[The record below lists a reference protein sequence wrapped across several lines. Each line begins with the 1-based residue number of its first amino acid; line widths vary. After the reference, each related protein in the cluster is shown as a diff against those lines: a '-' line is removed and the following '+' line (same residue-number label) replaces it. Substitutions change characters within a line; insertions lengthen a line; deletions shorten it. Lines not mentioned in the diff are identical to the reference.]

1 MPLRFA
7 PFALFALTLVPW
19 NPSRAEDAAKLAF
32 FESKVRPVLIEHCHH
47 CHGPKKQQSSLRT
60 DSLEALLKGG
70 DNGPAVV
77 VGKPEASLL
86 VRVLKYDHDIKM
98 PPKSKIK
105 DQLILDVERWV
116 RDGAVW
122 PAEKTNLSSGPMS
135 PTEARTKHWA
145 FLPVKKTNPA
155 PIIAPVTP
163 PCPEALLKT
172 WNAGPIDRF
181 VLQQMTSHGLSPSPE
196 ANRRTLLR
204 RASFD
209 LTGLPPTLE
218 EVAAFEADP
227 SANAWEKQLD
237 RLLAS
242 SHYGERWGRHW
253 LDLARFADTKGYVFQ
268 EERRYPFSW
277 TYRDYVISSL
287 NADKPYDRFL
297 KEQIA
302 ADLMDLGQDKKPLAA
317 LGYLTLGRRF
327 LNNIHDI
334 IDDRIDTVMRGL
346 QGMTLACARCHDHK
360 FDALTQKDY
369 YALYGV
375 FSCSTEPGELPLIGP
390 PKNIEAFKAY
400 EKGIAEREAKLEAF
414 LAKKRKEVPERARIE
429 AAKYLVAAKDA
440 GPPGRVRSFPALLAF
455 TPQRQVTERWR
466 QYLAK
471 PGLDQDPVWMPWF
484 AFAKLKP
491 DELAERGGEILCEL
505 ANQPPDRVHPEILAG
520 LLAGSGSKTLY
531 EVSEGYGR
539 AFARALAAKP
549 TDPAFVAIR
558 KVFFDKDAPP
568 NLPGDKIEQF
578 FNRADNN
585 EVRGLKASIDKYRAI
600 SPGSPPRAHVLTE
613 TAKANKHRV
622 FLRGNPGIPGPE
634 ITRHFPEVLSAPN
647 AKPFEKGGGRLELAE
662 ALASPKNPLT
672 ARVLVNR
679 VWMIHF
685 GDALVR
691 TPGDFG
697 VRGDPPTHPELLDW
711 LAATFVEEGWSLKKL
726 HKQMLMSM
734 AWRQSAEVSSAT
746 ANIDPENRWLSH
758 ANRRRIEFEAQ
769 RDALIHAGGQL
780 QEGHE
785 GASVE
790 LLVLP
795 WSTKRSIY
803 GFIDRQ
809 NLPGL
814 YRTFDLASPDVA
826 TPRRHNTT
834 VPQQALFWMN
844 HPLTLEMAQKL
855 VRRPEIL
862 NQVDPAAKI
871 TALYRILFARNPSA
885 DELADG
891 LGFVEDSFSMGPPQP
906 VHLGPWDQYAQAL
919 LCSNEFV
926 FVD

>member
-1 MPLRFA
+1 M
-7 PFALFALTLVPW
+7 LFGGLEAA
-19 NPSRAEDAAKLAF
+19 RADDAAKLAF
-32 FESKVRPVLIEHCHH
+32 FESKIRPVLVEHCQN

-60 DSLEALLKGG
+60 DSREALLKGG

-98 PPKSKIK
+98 PPKNKMNDPIIK
-105 DQLILDVERWV
+105 DVESWIRE
-116 RDGAVW
+116 GALW
-122 PAEKTNLSSGPMS
+122 PVEKAKVASGPMS
-135 PTEARTKHWA
+135 PTEAREKHWA
-145 FLPVKKTNPA
+145 FLPVKKTIPS
-155 PIIAPVTP
+155 PITP
-163 PCPEALLKT
+163 PATTPGSSPTSESMIKA
-172 WNAGPIDRF
+172 WNASPIDRF
-181 VLQQMTSHGLSPSPE
+181 VWERMTSHGLSPSPE

-218 EVAAFEADP
+218 EVAAFEADTSP
-227 SANAWEKQLD
+227 TAWEKQLD

-302 ADLMDLGQDKKPLAA
+302 ADLLDLGQDKKPLAA

-414 LAKKRKEVPERARIE
+414 LVKKRKEVPERARLE
-429 AAKYLVAAKDA
+429 AAKYLVAAKE
-440 GPPGRVRSFPALLAF
+440 GGQPGNRVRSFPALLAF

-484 AFAKLKP
+484 LFAKLKSE
-491 DELAERGGEILCEL
+491 ELAERGGDILCEL
-505 ANQPPDRVHPEILAG
+505 ANLPPERVHPEILAG
-520 LLAGSGSKTLY
+520 LLGGPNPKTLY

-539 AFARALAAKP
+539 AFARAMSAKP
-549 TDPAFVAIR
+549 NDTAFLAIR
-558 KVFFDKDAPP
+558 KVLFDKDSPP
-568 NLPGDKIEQF
+568 DLPGDKIDQF

-585 EVRGLKASIDKYRAI
+585 EMRGLKSTIDKYRAT
-600 SPGSPPRAHVLTE
+600 SPGSPPRAHVLAE
-613 TAKANKHRV
+613 TPKANKHRV

-634 ITRHFPEVLSAPN
+634 ITRHFPEALSASN

-679 VWMIHF
+679 IWMIHF

-697 VRGDPPTHPELLDW
+697 VRGDAPTHPELLDW

-726 HKQMLMSM
+726 HKQMMMSM
-734 AWRQSAEVSSAT
+734 AWRQSAEVSPA
-746 ANIDPENRWLSH
+746 AALADPENRWLSH
-758 ANRRRIEFEAQ
+758 SNRRRLEFEAQ
-769 RDALIHAGGQL
+769 RDALIFAGGQL

-790 LLVLP
+790 LLILP

-826 TPRRHNTT
+826 TPRRHSTT

-855 VRRPEIL
+855 VRRPEVL
-862 NQVDPAAKI
+862 SQADPRAKVM
-871 TALYRILFARNPSA
+871 ALYQILFARNPSA
-885 DELADG
+885 GELADG
-891 LGFVEDSFSMGPPQP
+891 LGFVEDNLSNGPPQP
-906 VHLGPWDQYAQAL
+906 VYLGPWEQYAQAL

>member
-1 MPLRFA
+1 MPFRFA
-7 PFALFALTLVPW
+7 SFAALFMLFGGLEAA
-19 NPSRAEDAAKLAF
+19 RADDAAKLAF
-32 FESKVRPVLIEHCHH
+32 FESKIRPVLVEQCQN

-60 DSLEALLKGG
+60 DSRDALLKGG

-98 PPKSKIK
+98 PPKNKMNDPIIK
-105 DQLILDVERWV
+105 DVESWIRE
-116 RDGAVW
+116 GALW
-122 PAEKTNLSSGPMS
+122 PAEKAKLASGPMS
-135 PTEARTKHWA
+135 PNEARAKHWA
-145 FLPVKKTNPA
+145 FLPVKKTDPA
-155 PIIAPVTP
+155 PITLPVTAQRT
-163 PCPEALLKT
+163 EALQKA
-172 WNAGPIDRF
+172 WNASPIDRF
-181 VLQQMTSHGLSPSPE
+181 VLERMTKQGLSPSPE

-209 LTGLPPTLE
+209 LTGLPPTME
-218 EVAAFEADP
+218 EVTAFEADT
-227 SANAWEKQLD
+227 SLNAWEKQLD

-242 SHYGERWGRHW
+242 GHYGERWGRHW
-253 LDLARFADTKGYVFQ
+253 LDLARYADTKGYVFQ

-302 ADLMDLGQDKKPLAA
+302 ADLMDLGSDKKSLAA

-360 FDALTQKDY
+360 FDALLQKDY

-390 PKNIEAFKAY
+390 PKNVEAFKAY

-414 LAKKRKEVPERARIE
+414 LVKKRKEVPERARQE
-429 AAKYLVAAKDA
+429 AAKYLVAAKDNA
-440 GPPGRVRSFPALLAF
+440 QRGGRSFPALLAF

-471 PGLDQDPVWMPWF
+471 PGLEQDPVWMPWF
-484 AFAKLKP
+484 TFAKLKP
-491 DELAERGGEILCEL
+491 EELADRGGDILCEL
-505 ANQPPDRVHPEILAG
+505 ANQPPERVHPGILAG
-520 LLAGSGSKTLY
+520 LLGGPGPKTLY

-539 AFARALAAKP
+539 AFERAIAAKP
-549 TDPAFVAIR
+549 DDTSLMAIR
-558 KVFFDKDAPP
+558 KVLFDKDSPTD
-568 NLPGDKIEQF
+568 LPGDKIDQF

-585 EVRGLKASIDKYRAI
+585 ELRGLKSTIDKYRAT

-613 TAKANKHRV
+613 TPKDNKHRV

-634 ITRHFPEVLSAPN
+634 IQRHFPEALSAPD

-662 ALASPKNPLT
+662 ALANPKNPLT
-672 ARVLVNR
+672 ARVWVNR
-679 VWMIHF
+679 AWMIHF

-697 VRGDPPTHPELLDW
+697 VRGEAPTHPELLDW
-711 LAATFVEEGWSLKKL
+711 LAATFVEDGWSMKKA
-726 HKQMLMSM
+726 HKRMMMSM
-734 AWRQSAEVSSAT
+734 AWRQSAEVTPMA
-746 ANIDPENRWLSH
+746 ANADPENRWLSH

-769 RDALIHAGGQL
+769 RDALISAGGQL

-790 LLVLP
+790 LLILP

-844 HPLTLEMAQKL
+844 HPLTLEMAQKV
-855 VRRPEIL
+855 VRRAEIL
-862 NQVDPAAKI
+862 PQADPAAKVI
-871 TALYRILFARNPSA
+871 ALYRILFARNPSA
-885 DELADG
+885 EELADG
-891 LGFVEDSFSMGPPQP
+891 LAFVGDFLSNGPPQP
-906 VHLGPWDQYAQAL
+906 VYLGAWEQYAQAL